1 MRKLIGKER
10 KMKAIARQVLTLFLC
25 AGLVFIPAMGVSGC
39 NASQFEAVLNEIG
52 PAISTILQ
60 IVALVQGG
68 AANTALPAK
77 VSADVAALE
86 KLYADFEAAN
96 STSKGSIEAEI
107 QAGFTTLNADLS
119 SVFSVAQVSDKNTQA
134 KITALIGLVES
145 AVQIAEAAI
154 PTPTP
159 ATLAAVRVAP
169 VKLDAES
176 FVSSFNKILTAKT
189 GNQEVDEKTP
199 HLRIHHHGM
208 FLRVVSFGAA
218 Q

>member
-25 AGLVFIPAMGVSGC
+25 AGLVFVPAMGVSGC

-119 SVFSVAQVSDKNTQA
+119 SVFSIAQVSDKNTQA

-159 ATLAAVRVAP
+159 ATARVAP